1 MQQYKQPCHCNQQ
14 EYGCA
19 EAASDLQYMAG
30 IEGPI
35 VMCEIDS
42 RSTVPGVPE
51 VDAVLIEKEAR
62 GFVRLAVKARLPTKY
77 GDFEIYR

>member
-1 MQQYKQPCHCNQQ
+1 
-14 EYGCA
+14 
-19 EAASDLQYMAG
+19 MAG

-51 VDAVLIEKEAR
+51 VDAAVIEKRAQ
-62 GFVRLAVKARLPTKY
+62 GFVKLAAKARLPTKY
-77 GDFEIYR
+77 GNFEIYR